1 MAANA
6 ATQDEA
12 RKLAR
17 ALGRGAGVQGRWGE
31 QVLRIVLERAG
42 LRAGHDFIEQR
53 HVDAEGGAHRPDV
66 VVHLP
71 GGGVFVIDAKCSLTA
86 FDDAQNATEEA
97 DRAAA
102 MLRHVAS
109 LRGHAEGL
117 SRKAY
122 WDKLDNTP
130 DFVAMFV
137 PSDGLL
143 APALD
148 HSPGLL
154 AEAMDRK
161 VIIVTP
167 STLFGLCKVVALGW
181 RAEMQAANAREVSD
195 LGRDLY
201 KRISVMADHV
211 TRMGAGLQTAVKS
224 YNNFVGSLETS
235 VLPQA
240 RKFEALKVEHQGKDI
255 AELEPLDA
263 AVRPVTKLASPATPA
278 LTLVETA
285 PNSGA

>member
-1 MAANA
+1 
-6 ATQDEA
+6 
-12 RKLAR
+12 
-17 ALGRGAGVQGRWGE
+17 
-31 QVLRIVLERAG
+31 
-42 LRAGHDFIEQR
+42 
-53 HVDAEGGAHRPDV
+53 
-66 VVHLP
+66 
-71 GGGVFVIDAKCSLTA
+71 VFVIDAKCSLTA
-86 FDDAQNATEEA
+86 FDEAQNAVEDA

-148 HSPGLL
+148 HSPNLL

-181 RAEMQAANAREVSD
+181 RAEMQTANAREVAQ

-201 KRISVMADHV
+201 SRISTMADHV
-211 TRMGAGLQTAVKS
+211 VRMGAGLKTATDG
-224 YNNFVGSLETS
+224 YNRFVGSLES
-235 VLPQA
+235 QVLTQA
-240 RKFEALKVEHQGKDI
+240 RRFETLQVEHQGKAI

-263 AVRPVTKLASPATPA
+263 SVRPLTKLAPAAAPA

-285 PNSGA
+285 PTSG